1 MPSSN
6 IGETYIKG
14 ARLAYDQAVI
24 FNNIDM
30 KLVTGGWTCLLGQS
44 GVGKSSLL
52 RLIAGLENEATA
64 SELVFAGESKPDG
77 KITYMAQQ
85 DLLMPW
91 LTLAEN
97 VSIGSRLR
105 GNFSPE
111 NLSLAHDLLERVGLG
126 KETQFFPSA
135 CSGGMRQRA
144 ALARTLFEDRQI
156 VLMDE
161 PFSSVD
167 AITRIG
173 LQDLAAE
180 ILSGKTILLV
190 THDPQEALRMG
201 DQILVM
207 RGNPAKIEILTN
219 MPTGKR
225 PRELDGAGMALG
237 RAEILEKIRG

>member
-1 MPSSN
+1 MSSLN
-6 IGETYIKG
+6 LGETYVKG
-14 ARLAYDQAVI
+14 ARLAFDKAVI
-24 FNNIDM
+24 FDDIDIR
-30 KLVTGGWTCLLGQS
+30 LVTGGWTCLLGQS

-64 SELVFAGESKPDG
+64 SELVFAGDSNPDG

-105 GNFSPE
+105 RNFSPE
-111 NLSLAHDLLERVGLG
+111 NLALAHDLLEKVGLG
-126 KETQFFPSA
+126 KETQFYPSA

-167 AITRIG
+167 AITRLG

-180 ILSGKTILLV
+180 ILSGKTVLLV

-207 RGNPAKIEILTN
+207 RGNPAKIEILADL
-219 MPTGKR
+219 PSGKR
-225 PRELDGAGMALG
+225 PRELDGAGMAQG